1 MNKKVFLILA
11 LLCAVVQGAWAKT
24 EAGTKEAQL
33 ADVNNGGDTFTVPV
47 TEYSWDEVN
56 KQLVKTQKSVQCQY
70 FGGQH
75 EDDWLSLGEKDKVT
89 WYYDDGPRTIRYKT
103 LVILGEVHLVL
114 THLTTVIVKHIKLE
128 AKNNAKLH
136 IHNQWGD
143 EYSGTIDVE
152 AWYTK
157 LETSIG
163 GTETNYYNYYDGAAA
178 VGGGRGE
185 NMGSLY
191 MHGCSLYASTHD
203 DAAAIGGGEG
213 GSIDQNHEIV
223 VYAGKLKGKT
233 ILTIT
238 DLMSDVN
245 NNKEPYSAAIGG
257 SDNNPQG
264 GPITVYG
271 GTLHA
276 VSDGR
281 GAGIGGGEDSYG
293 GTVNV
298 YGGQVIV
305 ERTWVIKNGGAGIG
319 GGYEG
324 GGGDVH
330 IYGGSLEVVGG
341 ERSAAIG
348 GFQGHGTGTI
358 EFAPNLRVTAGG
370 YDYKNQ
376 KASPER
382 VFTSGEREAACQWR
396 NWAKI
401 EACDHTTPTEGS
413 DTTDPITYSIDDE
426 IYHTKHCR
434 YCNTTWQE
442 EHQGTDCVCGKKSF
456 YRFTVHYPG
465 TTKDTY
471 GESST
476 IAVGAS
482 MDFYLPG
489 CKNVPEGYIFK
500 GWEMN
505 PAPKDV
511 NRWAAVRGGDQSA
524 DTNMPAGTSV
534 KVYLGQDKEVNFYAR
549 FLYDF
554 TPTWTWAENGSS
566 ASVTL
571 SHKDLEGVTLSS
583 TGVEPKVSIEQEVLK
598 DEADNAIGTRYTAT
612 CIYEL
617 NGYEYTFA
625 DNYDILNVPATVDI
639 TLIDNADNSE
649 TISGK
654 YNCPVNATLTG
665 RTLYKD
671 GSWNTLCLPF
681 DLTIA
686 GSPLAGATVK
696 TLESSDYNSE
706 NGTLTLNFTTDNLTT
721 LSAGTPYL
729 VKWESGEDLVNPVFS
744 GVTVSTIGGGHADT
758 HYVDFVGSFSPV
770 ALTAK
775 DKTVLYLGENNTLYY
790 PSADVT
796 VNACR
801 AVFRL
806 HNGITAGYLPT
817 QARAFVLNFGEDEAT
832 GIVDAEADSSLF
844 TLHSSLK
851 EGWYDMQ
858 GRRLSGKPTARGIY
872 INNGK
877 KVVIK

>member
-1 MNKKVFLILA
+1 M
-11 LLCAVVQGAWAKT
+11 
-24 EAGTKEAQL
+24 
-33 ADVNNGGDTFTVPV
+33 
-47 TEYSWDEVN
+47 
-56 KQLVKTQKSVQCQY
+56 
-70 FGGQH
+70 
-75 EDDWLSLGEKDKVT
+75 
-89 WYYDDGPRTIRYKT
+89 

-114 THLTTVIVKHIKLE
+114 TYNTTVILKHIKLE

-136 IHNQWGD
+136 IHNKDGD
-143 EYSGTIDVE
+143 QYSGTIDVE
-152 AWYTK
+152 AWYT
-157 LETSIG
+157 EQVQSMG
-163 GTETNYYNYYDGAAA
+163 GEMEMHYYDYYYGAAA
-178 VGGGRGE
+178 VGGGNGE

-191 MHGCSLYASTHD
+191 MHGGSLYASTQNY
-203 DAAAIGGGEG
+203 AAAIGGGQG
-213 GSIDQNHEIV
+213 GSIDPNHEIV
-223 VYAGKLKGKT
+223 VYAGKLKGTT
-233 ILTIT
+233 IRTIT
-238 DLMSDVN
+238 DLKRDVSKN
-245 NNKEPYSAAIGG
+245 EPRGAAIGG

-271 GTLHA
+271 GILHA
-276 VSDGR
+276 VNDGK

-305 ERTWVIKNGGAGIG
+305 EKTWATKKGGAGIG

-324 GGGDVH
+324 GGGNVH
-330 IYGGSLEVVGG
+330 IYGGSVEVVGG
-341 ERSAAIG
+341 ENSAAIG
-348 GFQGHGTGTI
+348 GYQGHGTGTI

-396 NWAKI
+396 NWVKV

-434 YCNTTWQE
+434 YCNTTWKEQ
-442 EHQGTDCVCGKKSF
+442 HQGTDCVCGKTS
-456 YRFTVHYPG
+456 YYLFTVHHPG
-465 TTKDTY
+465 KEKDTY

-505 PAPKDV
+505 PATNDV
-511 NRWAAVRGGDQSA
+511 NRWAAVRGGDPSA
-524 DTNMPAGTSV
+524 DINMPAGTSV
-534 KVYLGQDKEVNFYAR
+534 KVYLGQTPANFYAR

-571 SHKDLEGVTLSS
+571 SHKDLNEVTLYS
-583 TGVEPKVSIEQEVLK
+583 TGAESKVSIEPEVLK
-598 DEADNAIGTRYTAT
+598 DEADNTIGTRYTAT

-617 NGYEYTFA
+617 NGYEYTFT
-625 DNYDILNVPATVDI
+625 DNHDILNVPATVDI
-639 TLIDNADNSE
+639 TLQDNADNSE

-654 YNCPVNATLTG
+654 YNCPVNATLTE

-686 GSPLAGATVK
+686 GPPLAGATVK

-721 LSAGTPYL
+721 LRAGTPYL
-729 VKWESGEDLVNPVFS
+729 VKWESGENLVNPVFS
-744 GVTVSTIGGGHADT
+744 GVTVSTIGGSHADT

-770 ALTAK
+770 SLTAN
-775 DKTVLYLGENNTLYY
+775 DKTVLFLGAGNTLYW
-790 PSADVT
+790 PSADMT

-806 HNGITAGYLPT
+806 HNGLTVGNPTAG
-817 QARAFVLNFGEDEAT
+817 ARITSFVMNLGDDETT
-832 GIVDAEADSSLF
+832 GITTTNNANYTNKTDA
-844 TLHSSLK
+844 
-851 EGWYDMQ
+851 WYDLQ
-858 GRRLSGKPTARGIY
+858 GRRVSGKPTAKGLY

>member
-1 MNKKVFLILA
+1 MTLA
-11 LLCAVVQGAWAKT
+11 LLLAIVQGAWAQT
-24 EAGTKEAQL
+24 EAGTNEAQL
-33 ADVNNGGDTFTVPV
+33 ADVNNGGDTFKVPV
-47 TEYSWDEVN
+47 VVCSWDDVN
-56 KQLVKTQKSVQCQY
+56 KKVVKTQTEVQCQY
-70 FGGQH
+70 FGGDK
-75 EDDWLSLGEKDKVT
+75 EDDWLYLGEKDKVT
-89 WYYDDGPRTIRYKT
+89 WYYDDGPRTIRYKA

-203 DAAAIGGGEG
+203 NAAAIGGGEG

-238 DLMSDVN
+238 DLMSDA

-348 GFQGHGTGTI
+348 GYQGHGTGTI

-396 NWAKI
+396 NWVKI

-413 DTTDPITYSIDDE
+413 DKTEAITYSIDDD
-426 IYHTKHCR
+426 IHHTKHCR

-442 EHQGTDCVCGKKSF
+442 EHEGTDCVCGKTSF
-456 YRFTVHYPG
+456 YRFTVHHPG
-465 TTKDTY
+465 TEKDTY

-476 IAVGAS
+476 IAIGAS

-505 PAPKDV
+505 PATDDV
-511 NRWAAVRGGDQSA
+511 NRWAAVLGGDSSA

-534 KVYLGQDKEVNFYAR
+534 KTHLGQDKEVHFYAR

-571 SHKDLEGVTLSS
+571 SHKDLNDETLSS
-583 TGVEPKVSIEQEVLK
+583 TDADSKVSIEQEVLT

-612 CIYEL
+612 CIYEM
-617 NGYEYTFA
+617 NGYEYTFN
-625 DNYDILNVPATVDI
+625 DNHDIHDVPATVDI
-639 TLIDNADNSE
+639 SLRDNADNSE
-649 TISGK
+649 IINK
-654 YNCPVNATLTG
+654 NYECPVNATLTE

-671 GSWNTLCLPF
+671 GTWNTLCLPF
-681 DLTIA
+681 DLA
-686 GSPLAGATVK
+686 LEGSPLEGAMVK
-696 TLESSDYNSE
+696 TLESSDYDSTT
-706 NGTLTLNFTTDNLTT
+706 GQLTLYFTSGSLTT
-721 LSAGTPYL
+721 LSAGVPYL
-729 VKWESGEDLVNPVFS
+729 VLSQLERDLFNFPFEN
-744 GVTVSTIGGGHADT
+744 VTVSKEINIAQSNYANFVPTFDQNIASGEVRFVRGVFAFLWDGDLDNEFPTGSPT
-758 HYVDFVGSFSPV
+758 HEWAEVVGNIHDNLNLIKKTYMNYNFV
-770 ALTAK
+770 
-775 DKTVLYLGENNTLYY
+775 NTCHL
-790 PSADVT
+790 
-796 VNACR
+796 
-801 AVFRL
+801 
-806 HNGITAGYLPT
+806 
-817 QARAFVLNFGEDEAT
+817 
-832 GIVDAEADSSLF
+832 
-844 TLHSSLK
+844 
-851 EGWYDMQ
+851 
-858 GRRLSGKPTARGIY
+858 
-872 INNGK
+872 
-877 KVVIK
+877 